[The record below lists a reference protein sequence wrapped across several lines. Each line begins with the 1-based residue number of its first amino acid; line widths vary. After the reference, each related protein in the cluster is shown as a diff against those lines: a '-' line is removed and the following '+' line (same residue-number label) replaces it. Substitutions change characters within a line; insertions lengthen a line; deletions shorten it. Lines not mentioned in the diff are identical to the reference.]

1 MRPGIFI
8 VIAFFAGIFS
18 IINGNRAKKM
28 SSEAA
33 HSIDWYGIQLRVL
46 QKESQQFLHAVMA
59 HRKETEIEKKFR
71 DTREAY
77 KKLELFAAYFDP
89 ATATALSGWN
99 SITLNDTAAMRRET
113 IQVISHIEHL
123 KKATDSL
130 VSTDAQLF
138 DAMTMEMGKVK
149 DFDANENGVAETKE
163 ALAGVKAVWLFY
175 QDKLKGNLS
184 EQTRELFMEAER
196 MLDTTKGFNDNARMK
211 FVVQYADPLLVSI
224 AQTKTALKI
233 GSPHIQN

>member
-18 IINGNRAKKM
+18 IINGSRAKKM

-33 HSIDWYGIQLRVL
+33 HSIDWYHIQLRVL
-46 QKESQQFLHAVMA
+46 QKESQQFLQAVLA
-59 HRKETEIEKKFR
+59 HKKEKEIQQKFR
-71 DTREAY
+71 DTRAAY

-89 ATATALSGWN
+89 ASAVALSGWN

-113 IQVISHIEHL
+113 IQVISHIEQL
-123 KKATDSL
+123 KKSTDSL

-149 DFDANENGVAETKE
+149 DFEADENGVAETKE

-175 QDKLKGNLS
+175 QDKLNGQLS

-196 MLDTTKGFNDNARMK
+196 MLDTTKGFNDDARAK
-211 FVVQYADPLLVSI
+211 FVIHYADPLTANI
-224 AQTKTALKI
+224 TQTKGALKI
-233 GSPHIQN
+233 GARN